1 MTNFIPWFD
10 ALFKGM
16 RGYSGDTSEQFVIG
30 PEFCGGALSK
40 GGNAIAANSDRTGGV
55 VSSTYHYIFYFMFI
69 DIYLQNLI
77 LKTYLNFDYF
87 SGNIFL
93 VQAIAGG
100 ITLDTAIADDDD
112 AVQYSANAP
121 ITGFSIR
128 YNYVFQH

>member
-1 MTNFIPWFD
+1 VLSVVSTQSTW
-10 ALFKGM
+10 G
-16 RGYSGDTSEQFVIG
+16 GYSGDTSEQFVVG

-40 GGNAIAANSDRTGGV
+40 GGNVIADNSDSTGGL
-55 VSSTYHYIFYFMFI
+55 VSS
-69 DIYLQNLI
+69 
-77 LKTYLNFDYF
+77 
-87 SGNIFL
+87 NIFL

-128 YNYVFQH
+128 YYQSPCTGPTQS